1 MKYADNIKNG
11 IVIFVIYSYAFLFT
25 YAAIS
30 KIIDFENFRIQ
41 LGQSPLLSSFAALIA
56 WTVPAFEL
64 LISGL
69 LFCKR
74 HRLKALLAA
83 YALMV
88 MFTSYIY
95 IILNYSSYIP
105 CSCGG
110 ILEKLGWTEHLI
122 FNLLFIIMA
131 GISIIL
137 LSKTKVMYATVAT
150 TTIISCCSIALLY
163 VISDDIS
170 RHRNSFIRQFF
181 QSASLI
187 KEIPLTYNS
196 YYITGEEGG
205 TIYLGNTTNP
215 LKIIS
220 IDSTLTI
227 RKIKRITVSDT
238 ALPFRSVS
246 VKIRSPYFYVI
257 DGTVPCIFRGN
268 TRDWKAS
275 LLWKSI
281 TYFSHPQIVD
291 STTIAFRSQTN
302 TEKSTVGILNFK
314 TGTVIYGHNILQ
326 QQIDGNFDSDGS
338 LHYDPKTKEFIFL
351 YRYRNQYTV
360 ADSMMQIK
368 YRGNTIDTISK
379 AQISIAEVKSRGEKK
394 MSKPPLIVNKGSAV
408 DNGLLFVNA
417 GLIGRYEPESMWND
431 ASIIDVYNV
440 MNHSYISSFYIYNVE
455 GSKLRSFIV
464 RGNKLYGIIGSHI
477 VSYKISDKIISQAK

>member
-1 MKYADNIKNG
+1 MKYAENIKNG
-11 IVIFVIYSYAFLFT
+11 IVIFVSYSYAFLFT

-41 LGQSPLLSSFAALIA
+41 LGQSPLLSSFATQIA
-56 WTVPAFEL
+56 WTVPALEL

-69 LFCKR
+69 LFFKR

-131 GISIIL
+131 ALSIIL
-137 LSKTKVMYATVAT
+137 LSKKKVIYATLAT
-150 TTIISCCSIALLY
+150 TTIISSCCIALLY
-163 VISDDIS
+163 LISNDIS
-170 RHRNSFIRQFF
+170 RHHNSFIRQFF

-187 KEIPLTYNS
+187 KETPLTYNS
-196 YYITGEEGG
+196 YYISGEENG
-205 TIYLGNTTNP
+205 TIYLSNTTNP
-215 LKIIS
+215 LKIII

-227 RKIKRITVSDT
+227 SKIKRITLTDT

-246 VKIRSPYFYVI
+246 VKISAPYFYVI
-257 DGTVPCIFRGN
+257 DGTVPCVFKGYIK
-268 TRDWKAS
+268 DWKAS
-275 LLWKSI
+275 LLWKSN

-291 STTIAFRSQTN
+291 STTITFRSQTN
-302 TEKSTVGILNFK
+302 TGKSTVGVLNFK
-314 TGTVIYGHNILQ
+314 TNTVIYGNNILQ

-417 GLIGRYEPESMWND
+417 GLIGRYEPESMWKD

-440 MNHSYISSFYIYNVE
+440 KKRSYISSFYIYNVD

>member
-1 MKYADNIKNG
+1 MKYTENIKNG
-11 IVIFVIYSYAFLFT
+11 IVIFVSYIYAFLFT

-41 LGQSPLLSSFAALIA
+41 LGQSPLLSSFAALIV
-56 WTVPAFEL
+56 WTIPVIEL
-64 LISGL
+64 LISVL
-69 LFCKR
+69 LFFKNQ
-74 HRLKALLAA
+74 RLKALLAA
-83 YALMV
+83 YSLMV
-88 MFTSYIY
+88 MFTTYIY

-122 FNLLFIIMA
+122 FNLFFIIMA
-131 GISIIL
+131 GISIIF
-137 LSKTKVMYATVAT
+137 LSKTKVMYATIAAT
-150 TTIISCCSIALLY
+150 TILSICSIGLLY

-170 RHRNSFIRQFF
+170 RHHNSFIRQFF
-181 QSASLI
+181 QSASLTNQTQ
-187 KEIPLTYNS
+187 LTYNS
-196 YYITGEEGG
+196 YYIAGEDNG

-220 IDSTLTI
+220 MDSTLKINT
-227 RKIKRITVSDT
+227 IKRITLTDT
-238 ALPFRSVS
+238 SLPFRSVS
-246 VKIRSPYFYVI
+246 VKINPPYFYVI
-257 DGTVPCIFRGN
+257 DGTIPCIFRGN
-268 TRDWKAS
+268 ISDWKAS
-275 LLWKSI
+275 LLWKSN

-291 STTIAFRSQTN
+291 STTIAFRSE
-302 TEKSTVGILNFK
+302 TETGKSTVGILTFK
-314 TGTVIYGHNILQ
+314 NNVVNYGNNILQ
-326 QQIDGNFDSDGS
+326 QHIDGNFDSDGS
-338 LHYDPKTKEFIFL
+338 LHYDKKTKQFIYL

-360 ADSMMQIK
+360 ANRMMKVK

-431 ASIIDVYNV
+431 ASIIDVYNLKKR
-440 MNHSYISSFYIYNVE
+440 SYISSFYIYDVD
-455 GSKLRSFIV
+455 GSKVRSFIV
-464 RGNKLYGIIGSHI
+464 RGNKLYGMIESHI
-477 VSYKISDKIISQAK
+477 VSYKISDKIISQTK

>member
-1 MKYADNIKNG
+1 MKYTENIKNG
-11 IVIFVIYSYAFLFT
+11 IVIFVSYSYAFLFT

-41 LGQSPLLSSFAALIA
+41 LGQSPLLSSFAALIV
-56 WTVPAFEL
+56 WTIPAIEL
-64 LISGL
+64 LISVL
-69 LFCKR
+69 LFFKNQ
-74 HRLKALLAA
+74 RLKALLAA
-83 YALMV
+83 YSLMV
-88 MFTSYIY
+88 MFTTYIY

-122 FNLLFIIMA
+122 FNLFFIIMA
-131 GISIIL
+131 GISIIF
-137 LSKTKVMYATVAT
+137 LSKTKVMYATIAAT
-150 TTIISCCSIALLY
+150 TILSMCSIGLLY

-170 RHRNSFIRQFF
+170 RHHNSFIRQFF
-181 QSASLI
+181 QSASLTNQT
-187 KEIPLTYNS
+187 PLTYNS
-196 YYITGEEGG
+196 YYIAGEDNG

-220 IDSTLTI
+220 MDSTLKINT
-227 RKIKRITVSDT
+227 IKRITLTDT
-238 ALPFRSVS
+238 SLPFRSVS
-246 VKIRSPYFYVI
+246 VKINPPYFYVI
-257 DGTVPCIFRGN
+257 DGTIPCIFRGN
-268 TRDWKAS
+268 IADWKTS
-275 LLWKSI
+275 LLWKSN

-291 STTIAFRSQTN
+291 STTIAFRSE
-302 TEKSTVGILNFK
+302 TETGKSTVGILNFQNN
-314 TGTVIYGHNILQ
+314 VVNYGNNILQ

-338 LHYDPKTKEFIFL
+338 LHYDKKTKQFIYL

-360 ADSMMQIK
+360 ADHMMKVK

-379 AQISIAEVKSRGEKK
+379 AQISIAEVISRGEKK

-431 ASIIDVYNV
+431 ASIIDVYNLKKR
-440 MNHSYISSFYIYNVE
+440 SYISSFYIYDVE

-464 RGNKLYGIIGSHI
+464 RGNKLYGMIGSNI

>member
-1 MKYADNIKNG
+1 MKYVDNIKNG
-11 IVIFVIYSYAFLFT
+11 IVIFVSYSYAFLFT

-41 LGQSPLLSSFAALIA
+41 LGQSPLLSSFAALIV
-56 WTVPAFEL
+56 WTVPALEL

-69 LFCKR
+69 LFFKR

-83 YALMV
+83 YTLMV

-110 ILEKLGWTEHLI
+110 ILEKLGWTEHLL

-131 GISIIL
+131 GISIRL
-137 LSKTKVMYATVAT
+137 LSKTKVIYTTLAT
-150 TTIISCCSIALLY
+150 TTMISCCSIALLY

-170 RHRNSFIRQFF
+170 RHHNSFIRQFF
-181 QSASLI
+181 QSASLT
-187 KEIPLTYNS
+187 KETPLTYNS
-196 YYITGEEGG
+196 YYISGEEDG

-220 IDSTLTI
+220 LDSTLTI
-227 RKIKRITVSDT
+227 RKINRITVTDT
-238 ALPFRSVS
+238 TLPFRSVS
-246 VKIRSPYFYVI
+246 VKISAPHFYVI
-257 DGTVPCIFRGN
+257 DGTVPCIFKGN
-268 TRDWKAS
+268 TADWKAS
-275 LLWKSI
+275 LLWKGN

-291 STTIAFRSQTN
+291 SATIAFISQTN
-302 TEKSTVGILNFK
+302 TGKSTVGILNFK
-314 TGTVIYGHNILQ
+314 TDAVIYGHKILQ

-338 LHYDPKTKEFIFL
+338 LHYDPKTKEFIYL

-408 DNGLLFVNA
+408 DNGLLYVNA

-440 MNHSYISSFYIYNVE
+440 KNRSYISSFYIYNIE
-455 GSKLRSFIV
+455 ESKLRSFIV
-464 RGNKLYGIIGSHI
+464 RGNKLYGMIGSHI
-477 VSYKISDKIISQAK
+477 VSYKISDKIISKAK

>member
-1 MKYADNIKNG
+1 MKYTENIKNG
-11 IVIFVIYSYAFLFT
+11 IVIFVSYSYAFLFI

-41 LGQSPLLSSFAALIA
+41 LGQSPLLSSFAALIV
-56 WTVPAFEL
+56 WTIPAIEL
-64 LISGL
+64 LISVF
-69 LFCKR
+69 LFFKN
-74 HRLKALLAA
+74 HRLKALLTA
-83 YALMV
+83 YSLMI
-88 MFTSYIY
+88 MFTTYIY

-110 ILEKLGWTEHLI
+110 ILEKMGWTEHLI
-122 FNLLFIIMA
+122 FNLFFIIMA

-137 LSKTKVMYATVAT
+137 ISKTKVMYATIAAT
-150 TTIISCCSIALLY
+150 TILSMCSIGLLY

-170 RHRNSFIRQFF
+170 RHHNSFIRQFF
-181 QSASLI
+181 QSASLNNQTQ
-187 KEIPLTYNS
+187 LTYNS
-196 YYITGEEGG
+196 YYIAGEDNG

-220 IDSTLTI
+220 MDSTLKINT
-227 RKIKRITVSDT
+227 IKRITLTDT
-238 ALPFRSVS
+238 SLPFRSVS
-246 VKIRSPYFYVI
+246 VKINPPYFYVI
-257 DGTVPCIFRGN
+257 DGTIPCIFRGN
-268 TRDWKAS
+268 IADWKAS
-275 LLWKSI
+275 LLLKSN

-291 STTIAFRSQTN
+291 STTIAFRSE
-302 TEKSTVGILNFK
+302 TETGKSTVGILNFQNN
-314 TGTVIYGHNILQ
+314 VVNYGYNIMQ

-338 LHYDPKTKEFIFL
+338 LHYDKKTKQFIFL

-360 ADSMMQIK
+360 ANHMMKVK

-431 ASIIDVYNV
+431 ASIIDVYNLKKR
-440 MNHSYISSFYIYNVE
+440 SYISSFYIYDVD

-464 RGNKLYGIIGSHI
+464 RGNKLYGMIGSNI